1 MPCRVHHH
9 INAGD
14 EEETIISIERPRP
27 NTRGLTKPAKFSP
40 ERILVRVH
48 VGHSTEIDKQGI
60 AVLHAQHH
68 AVDRQARRRVRRQVS
83 HGTMRNL
90 RRALPME
97 AQVDELRSRCGF
109 AG

>member
-14 EEETIISIERPRP
+14 EEETVISIERPRP

-48 VGHSTEIDKQGI
+48 VRHSTEIDKQGI
-60 AVLHAQHH
+60 AVLHAEHH
-68 AVDRQARRRVRRQVS
+68 PVDRQARRRVRRQVS
-83 HGTMRNL
+83 HGTVRNL
-90 RRALPME
+90 RWGLPME
-97 AQVDELRSRCGF
+97 AQIDERQSG
-109 AG
+109 